1 MSVFKVRNSPFYQFD
16 FQIQGLRFSGSTK
29 ERNERDAKEVEKARR
44 AEAKRIVADNAKTGR
59 KPLTLGVAC
68 DRWWDEVGRH
78 GSDPD
83 LERALEWLKG
93 HIGPQVALHD
103 ITDDIVSKAVE
114 ARRKHVMKAGR
125 DDKGK
130 QLYRPIGPRT
140 VNKTVTSLLSRVFTR
155 AKENWNAMIHN
166 PPVWKNH
173 FLEVPKRP
181 IREITPAED
190 ARLDEVESLEFAQL
204 REFAEIMGFRRK
216 EVLLVWTQVDFEL
229 ATVAIIGK
237 GGVPA
242 ILPLPR
248 RAYEIL
254 WSLRGHHKEHVFTF
268 VAQRT
273 RACPKT
279 KKKFIKGQ
287 RYPMTYYGIG
297 TNRRR
302 QWPKAGVDARLHDT
316 RHTTGMRTLRTTGN
330 LKLAQR
336 LLRHTDIKTT
346 AKFYADADLSD
357 IRNGMEATAENINS
371 QKKSQTNFS
380 VPPKTMKGKRK

>member
-29 ERNERDAKEVEKARR
+29 ERNERDAKEVEKTHRT
-44 AEAKRIVADNAKTGR
+44 EAKRIVSDNAKTGR
-59 KPLTLGVAC
+59 KPIALGDAC
-68 DRWWDEVGRH
+68 DRWWNEVGQH

-83 LERALEWLKG
+83 LKRALEWLKG
-93 HIGPQVALHD
+93 HIGPKVALHD
-103 ITDDIVSKAVE
+103 ITDDTVSKAVE
-114 ARRKHVMKAGR
+114 ARRAHVMKAGC

-140 VNKTVTSLLSRVFTR
+140 VNKTVVSLLSRVFTR
-155 AKENWNAMIHN
+155 AKENWNVMIHN
-166 PPVWKNH
+166 PPVWKKH

-181 IREITPAED
+181 IREITAAED

-216 EVLLVWTQVDFEL
+216 EILLVWTQVDFDL

-254 WSLRGHHKEHVFTF
+254 WSLRGHHKEYVFTF

-273 RACPKT
+273 RVCPKT
-279 KKKFIKGQ
+279 KTKFIRGK

-346 AKFYADADLSD
+346 AKFYTDADLND
-357 IRNGMEATAENINS
+357 IRNGMEATAGNINS
-371 QKKSQTNFS
+371 QRKSQIIFS
-380 VPPKTMKGKRK
+380 EIDNAMKGNGK